1 MKNNFH
7 DYKFSELY
15 DINSGISSTKE
26 QAGHGAPFV
35 TFSDVF
41 NNYFLPDTLSQKMDT
56 SVKEQEKCSVKEGD
70 IFLTR
75 TSETLDELAMSSV
88 AVKNYPHATFSGF
101 LKRLRPKKKNVTY
114 AKYMAFYLRG
124 QYFRKIIDNNA
135 TMTLRAS
142 FNEDIFSWL
151 HLLLPSYNEQKKI
164 GDWLFSIEQKM
175 QLNNKMNATLEAMAK
190 TLYDYWF
197 VQFDFPDEHGRP
209 YKTSGGSMTYNEE
222 LGREI
227 PTGWEVGKLNQF
239 IELQKETINPKLF
252 PNQLFEHYSIPA
264 YDAGRIPVF
273 ERGID
278 IHSGKYKVN
287 EEVILYSKLNPQFK
301 RIWKPYCFT
310 DNMVC
315 STEWLVFLPK
325 DKSITG
331 FIYAILN
338 SDYYQLYMI
347 QQAASST
354 GSRSRVQPENS
365 LSYAFAKPTNE
376 ILYKF
381 SDIYK
386 YILEKE
392 YKNLAENRHLT
403 QLRDFLLPL
412 LMNGQVTF
420 K

>member
-197 VQFDFPDEHGRP
+197 VQFDFPDEYGRP
-209 YKTSGGSMTYNEE
+209 YKTSGGSMTYNKE

-227 PTGWEVGKLNQF
+227 PTGWDVTTIGNILGKYPRTESILRDSYQEGNTYPIIDQSQKF
-239 IELQKETINPKLF
+239 ICGYTDCKEFVLHLKDAIVFGDHTDISKYVNFDFARGADGTQIITSAIRRLPNYLLYMQINSLPTIEKGYSRHFKFLKQQNIFIPCQEISDLYTDKVTPMLQK
-252 PNQLFEHYSIPA
+252 
-264 YDAGRIPVF
+264 
-273 ERGID
+273 
-278 IHSGKYKVN
+278 
-287 EEVILYSKLNPQFK
+287 K
-301 RIWKPYCFT
+301 R
-310 DNMVC
+310 
-315 STEWLVFLPK
+315 
-325 DKSITG
+325 
-331 FIYAILN
+331 
-338 SDYYQLYMI
+338 
-347 QQAASST
+347 
-354 GSRSRVQPENS
+354 
-365 LSYAFAKPTNE
+365 E
-376 ILYKF
+376 ILQ
-381 SDIYK
+381 
-386 YILEKE
+386 
-392 YKNLAENRHLT
+392 ENHRLT
-403 QLRDFLLPL
+403 SLRDFLLPL

>member
-151 HLLLPSYNEQKKI
+151 YLLLPSYNEQKKI

-227 PTGWEVGKLNQF
+227 PTGWEVIPLKSIADYNNSL
-239 IELQKETINPKLF
+239 KEVVLSENYI
-252 PNQLFEHYSIPA
+252 
-264 YDAGRIPVF
+264 
-273 ERGID
+273 GID
-278 IHSGKYKVN
+278 NMLPNMKGVTPSTYDVPAGSIIGFEKRD
-287 EEVILYSKLNPQFK
+287 ILIGNIRPYFKKIWLADFNGGCSPDVLVLHANIDSLTEFVYSSLANDTFFDYDTKGAKGTKMPRGDKAHIMSFPIAFNQKL
-301 RIWKPYCFT
+301 
-310 DNMVC
+310 
-315 STEWLVFLPK
+315 
-325 DKSITG
+325 
-331 FIYAILN
+331 
-338 SDYYQLYMI
+338 
-347 QQAASST
+347 
-354 GSRSRVQPENS
+354 
-365 LSYAFAKPTNE
+365 AK
-376 ILYKF
+376 KF
-381 SDIYK
+381 SGIVQNMFIK
-386 YILEKE
+386 KGQ
-392 YKNLAENRHLT
+392 NVVENCYLT